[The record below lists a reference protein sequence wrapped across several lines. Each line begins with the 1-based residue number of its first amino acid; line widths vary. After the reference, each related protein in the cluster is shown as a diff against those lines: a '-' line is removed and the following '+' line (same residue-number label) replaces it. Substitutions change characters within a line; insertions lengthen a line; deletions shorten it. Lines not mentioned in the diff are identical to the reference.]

1 MAQSAPP
8 HTDAPTDGETPA
20 DHAALALRLKQIIVE
35 SLHLDGTSPESIDD
49 REPLFGDGLGL
60 DSVDA
65 LELVVALE
73 KEYGIKIRSDE
84 IDPEAFA
91 NVDSLSR
98 FVAARRAEAA
108 DDTAADTA
116 AVHAEGDAAG

>member
-1 MAQSAPP
+1 MVE
-8 HTDAPTDGETPA
+8 HT
-20 DHAALALRLKQIIVE
+20 ALARRLKTIIVE
-35 SLHLDGTSPESIDD
+35 SLNLEGTSPDSIDD

-73 KEYGIKIRSDE
+73 KEYGIRIRSDE
-84 IDPEAFA
+84 IDPAAFA

-98 FVAARRAEAA
+98 FVAERCAEAEAA
-108 DDTAADTA
+108 
-116 AVHAEGDAAG
+116 EGVAG

>member
-1 MAQSAPP
+1 MGQTVEAQTNGAAGNGSADPRI
-8 HTDAPTDGETPA
+8 AV
-20 DHAALALRLKQIIVE
+20 RLKQIIVE
-35 SLHLDGTSPESIDD
+35 SLNLEGTDPATIGDD
-49 REPLFGDGLGL
+49 EPLFGEGLGL

-91 NVDSLSR
+91 SVTSLAR
-98 FVAARRAEAA
+98 FVVGRRAAA
-108 DDTAADTA
+108 GDPPGPP
-116 AVHAEGDAAG
+116 AEGAAG

>member
-1 MAQSAPP
+1 MVENTTLSR
-8 HTDAPTDGETPA
+8 
-20 DHAALALRLKQIIVE
+20 RLKAIIVE
-35 SLHLDGTSPESIDD
+35 SLNLEGTAPESIDD
-49 REPLFGDGLGL
+49 HEPLFGDGLGL

-84 IDPEAFA
+84 IDPSAFA

-98 FVAARRAEAA
+98 FVGARLAEAEAEAA
-108 DDTAADTA
+108 
-116 AVHAEGDAAG
+116 EGVTG

>member
-1 MAQSAPP
+1 MAQSAFEETNQ
-8 HTDAPTDGETPA
+8 HTQTPNGADAGA
-20 DHAALALRLKQIIVE
+20 DPALALRLKQIIVE
-35 SLHLDGTSPESIDD
+35 CLHLEGTRPEAIDD

-91 NVDSLSR
+91 DVTSLSR
-98 FVAARRAEAA
+98 FVAARRDEAGGGA
-108 DDTAADTA
+108 S
-116 AVHAEGDAAG
+116 G